1 MNERLRFASL
11 LLFCGLSLALG
22 WWRGG
27 VAAWFLFYGACALL
41 LHCVFV
47 YMFSLRHIDIQREL
61 SPVKVIA
68 GEPVTVTLTVRLR
81 TWLPLIWL
89 VVSDC
94 CVTEHGDKDGLIDS
108 GGGKGIQRWVHRK
121 LLFPWFR
128 KHIVYQYRLTQLQ
141 RGSYRFISTHCMTG
155 DCFGFVTKKKS
166 SLAEAA
172 FLVFPRP
179 LEVRLAHWSGGEQL
193 ALGSVQ
199 ARLSRNGD
207 TPAGFVRD
215 YASGDPIRRIHWKST
230 AKSGELKTAMTE
242 IESSRP
248 LLILLDASAASYGSL
263 PRGEAV
269 FETCLTAAAGLLRH
283 AAGQKRRAAFV
294 CRGAV
299 PYSVP
304 FGHTLDMPREFSFLA
319 TAASN
324 GQTVYRDV
332 VRAESEQLS
341 SDVLLV
347 CVTGLLDESLMEE
360 LLRQLACGRK
370 VEFIYVY
377 GTTALSAKDR
387 QWKQQ
392 LEQSGCRFTALSC
405 PAAEPQPKGGVE
417 DVGSVGA

>member
-11 LLFCGLSLALG
+11 LLFCGMSFALG

-27 VAAWFLFYGACALL
+27 LAAWFLFYGACALL
-41 LHCVFV
+41 LHCLIV
-47 YMFSLRHIDIQREL
+47 YLFSMRHIDIEREL

-81 TWLPLIWL
+81 SWLPLVWL

-94 CVTEHGDKDGLIDS
+94 CVTEQADNLIDS
-108 GGGKGIQRWVHRK
+108 AGSIGKQRLVHRK

-128 KHIVYQYRLTQLQ
+128 NHIVYQYRLTQLQ
-141 RGSYRFISTHCMTG
+141 RGSYRFISTLCMTG
-155 DCFGFVTKKKS
+155 DCFGFVTKKKWS
-166 SLAEAA
+166 RAEAA

-193 ALGSVQ
+193 ALDSVQ
-199 ARLSRNGD
+199 ARLHRNGD
-207 TPAGFVRD
+207 IPAGFVRD
-215 YASGDPIRRIHWKST
+215 YVSGDPVRRIHWKST

-242 IESSRP
+242 IETSRP

-263 PRGEAV
+263 PRGEAI

-283 AAGQKRRAAFV
+283 AAAQKRRAAFV

-319 TAASN
+319 TAACN
-324 GQTVYRDV
+324 GQSAFRDV
-332 VRAESEQLS
+332 VRAEGRQLS

-347 CVTGLLDESLMEE
+347 CVTGSLDESLVDE
-360 LLRQLACGRK
+360 LLQQLACGRK
-370 VEFIYVY
+370 VEFVYVY

-387 QWKQQ
+387 QWKQR

-405 PAAEPQPKGGVE
+405 PAAEPQPEGGVE
-417 DVGSVGA
+417 DVGPVGA